1 MKNDNSITLPRYFI
15 YAMVFMIMVPLLTS
29 CSAAT
34 LASRSAGA
42 IVEQYCAKAPG
53 VARSLLRKTV
63 NSAISPNKIEITCVE
78 N

>member
-1 MKNDNSITLPRYFI
+1 MTLPRYFI
-15 YAMVFMIMVPLLTS
+15 LALVFMMVVPLLAS

-42 IVEQYCAKAPG
+42 IVEQYCSKAPG
-53 VARSLLRKTV
+53 VARSVIRKTV